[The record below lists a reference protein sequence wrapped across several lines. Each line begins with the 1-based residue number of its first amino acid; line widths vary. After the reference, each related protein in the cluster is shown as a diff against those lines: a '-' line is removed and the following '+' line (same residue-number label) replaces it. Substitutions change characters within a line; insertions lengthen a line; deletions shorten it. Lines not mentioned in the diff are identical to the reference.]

1 MWGNFFC
8 EIYTKNID
16 LLSNFLY
23 YYSAR
28 KNIEERGICYVFEAE
43 KSVLLSENFSTPNC
57 AVAICGSQFNK
68 YQVDLLMRF
77 AHPREII
84 LCLDNEEKEGSTE
97 YFEKRRG

>member
-28 KNIEERGICYVFEAE
+28 KNIEERH
-43 KSVLLSENFSTPNC
+43 K
-57 AVAICGSQFNK
+57 K
-68 YQVDLLMRF
+68 
-77 AHPREII
+77 
-84 LCLDNEEKEGSTE
+84 EEK
-97 YFEKRRG
+97 KKK